1 MMVLPLSRGSCR
13 IRLSNMQPWVP
24 ILPTVPDCCMSK
36 CGGRFRMPTRSTPP
50 RFGFGSGAASWNFEP
65 SNSLGISASV
75 WAGRSP

>member
-24 ILPTVPDCCMSK
+24 MLPTVPDCWKSK

-65 SNSLGISASV
+65 S
-75 WAGRSP
+75 